1 MDSALRFFHYTSP
14 TYLPAII
21 KAGYIKFAT
30 AGIDKKEKPAV
41 WLSTNPV
48 WEHTATK
55 IGMING
61 IPTQMTMEQQYKLV
75 GLARI
80 EVQRLDDFVSWKKF
94 RHVSG
99 VTEQSFL
106 FMERLGK
113 MKDANPDEWWAYFKV
128 IERKDW
134 LAVEVWDGKEWVSAD
149 NIVEGI
155 KNLFDVSNN

>member
-113 MKDANPDEWWAYFKV
+113 VKGAKPEEWWAYFKP
-128 IERKDW
+128 IENAHW
-134 LAVEVWDGKEWVSAD
+134 LRIEIWNGNEWMSAD
-149 NIVEGI
+149 NIIEGI
-155 KNLFDVSNN
+155 KNLFVLNSN